1 MSQKLAQT
9 DRDFA
14 SKIKDLEDE
23 KIKIAKQ
30 KDRAMEDI
38 KTEMQVKLQ
47 TEHDEKKEMAER
59 FKKDIAEKEQAV
71 AEAENLVRK
80 ANEEMSQKL
89 FVLENDI
96 AHKNTLIEDTHKDN
110 NLALEKIRKQ
120 LHDSIASH
128 TATIADKDKH
138 THDLAIKLTA
148 AMTDVDRLAATVTSI
163 ESVRDDQS
171 RLIHGYRCQI
181 EVSNA
186 RVAEL
191 EPVVADME
199 DKCDKARNL
208 ADSVIRVDAQTQM
221 DDVEGLAQDDT
232 NQDQLEILRDQLME
246 SHRNETE
253 NLHAEY
259 KNKISKM
266 EGFIKKMIDDDQTPG
281 GISARTRFKNSGKLA
296 SLTEVSSIE
305 GSFGRPE
312 SSDQM
317 APDELRD
324 QLGMALKKIDLSKL
338 NLREVGEGRQEKSFL
353 TSRIHKLEDDL
364 KAQNDRL
371 QKVLDME
378 EAEKENLKAHLSD
391 TKIILNDERE
401 LIARLKKQNEDDRK
415 HFTKQIIEL
424 SEEINRQK
432 NQIMNKMGDIQS
444 LKQMRDDEL
453 QGFTLSVAEFN
464 RHLEDE
470 RNEFN
475 EKLREL
481 NTEKRKQMDMLTKKI
496 QELHEQQEKE
506 KVQLSRDIAVEKEN
520 KHMLQENFNE
530 KDAAMKKL
538 IEEYTIEVERLKFE
552 NVELRTE
559 YNEAKQTI
567 QEFMS
572 QMDPEDSGDFQNDK
586 SMNFG
591 FSTMKRKMNHNMTM
605 LIDDNPSM
613 NDRQSPFL
621 TRCMSNLNLGNLSY
635 ENRMEPTSPMS
646 PDFLS
651 PTMVKSKGKRA
662 FGGLGL
668 RVTPSED
675 EIMKKANERISLNNK
690 FRTTSEH
697 HDPSINNDT
706 PQETNLKMNDKV
718 LEIAHD
724 HSSLSSSESQSESE
738 SESAKGPVEKDVNK
752 VFKVGRRINLLPV
765 QKRIY
770 KQKIP
775 EITNIKEAKERI
787 KQICDFNPV
796 RLSRG
801 MNNNNHR
808 WCM

>member
-1 MSQKLAQT
+1 
-9 DRDFA
+9 
-14 SKIKDLEDE
+14 
-23 KIKIAKQ
+23 
-30 KDRAMEDI
+30 
-38 KTEMQVKLQ
+38 
-47 TEHDEKKEMAER
+47 
-59 FKKDIAEKEQAV
+59 
-71 AEAENLVRK
+71 
-80 ANEEMSQKL
+80 MSQKL
-89 FVLENDI
+89 FVLENEIDQ
-96 AHKNTLIEDTHKDN
+96 KNSLIEDTDKN
-110 NLALEKIRKQ
+110 NNSALENIRKQ
-120 LHDSIASH
+120 LHDSNVSH
-128 TATIADKDKH
+128 TATIADKDKNI
-138 THDLAIKLTA
+138 HDLAVKLTA
-148 AMTDVDRLAATVTSI
+148 AVTEVDRLAATVTSI
-163 ESVRDDQS
+163 AAVDLMRDEQS
-171 RLIHGYRCQI
+171 KLIDSYRCQI
-181 EVSNA
+181 DVSNA

-191 EPVVADME
+191 EHVVADMQ
-199 DKCDKARNL
+199 DKYEKARNL

-221 DDVEGLAQDDT
+221 DDVEGLAQDDL
-232 NQDQLEILRDQLME
+232 NQDQLEVLRNQLME

-259 KNKISKM
+259 KDKISKM

-281 GISARTRFKNSGKLA
+281 GISARTRFKYSGQLA

-305 GSFGRPE
+305 GSFGQPE

-317 APDELRD
+317 APDELKD

-338 NLREVGEGRQEKSFL
+338 NLRKVGGGRQEKAFL

-371 QKVLDME
+371 QKSLDME
-378 EAEKENLKAHLSD
+378 EAEKANLKAQLSD
-391 TKIILNDERE
+391 SKIVLNDERE
-401 LIARLKKQNEDDRK
+401 LIERLKRQNEDDRK
-415 HFTKQIIEL
+415 HFKKQIIEL

-520 KHMLQENFNE
+520 KHMLQENFDE

-538 IEEYTIEVERLKFE
+538 IEEYTKEVERLKFE

-591 FSTMKRKMNHNMTM
+591 FSTMKRKMNRNMTM

-621 TRCMSNLNLGNLSY
+621 TRCMSNLNLGNISY
-635 ENRMEPTSPMS
+635 EKRMEPTSPMS

-651 PTMVKSKGKRA
+651 ATLAKSKGKRT
-662 FGGLGL
+662 FCGLGL

-675 EIMKKANERISLNNK
+675 EIMKKANERIGLNYK
-690 FRTTSEH
+690 DRKTSEH
-697 HDPSINNDT
+697 HDASINNDT

-724 HSSLSSSESQSESE
+724 HSSHSSSESQSESE

-796 RLSRG
+796 GLSRG
-801 MNNNNHR
+801 MSNNNHR
-808 WCM
+808 WSM